1 MHIMLK
7 HLLSV
12 LLLLTCALSATPVA
26 TYGPCKE
33 SATDPIRLKIIET
46 TITVKGKPS
55 AVFEVV
61 AQNGSKILYRQE
73 GECFNVIVE
82 NKTSV
87 PTSLHWHGLILPTLE
102 DGVPFLNQ
110 APILP
115 GMTYPYNFKVVQTG
129 SYYAHSHF
137 GLQEQ
142 KLMSIPII
150 LTPKENS
157 LYRDVVVFLEDFTF
171 KRIKEVWQGLRKQ
184 YIAMAKEKGP
194 EWKPDLM
201 LKMSGPPDLIDVEY
215 DAFLANRK
223 TLDAPDIM
231 NVYPGEDVRLRLI
244 NASSSTGFHISLG
257 GLSGKVIAVDGNPIE
272 PIPFDHFPLATAQR
286 MDVIVTIP
294 QKGGAFPILAQ
305 GQGTNMA
312 AGIILKTDGAKAPS
326 LSIQQQT
333 TAGAITNAIEK
344 NLRPFA
350 PLQSKPV
357 DRTLVVE
364 LEGNMKF
371 YTWALNQKV
380 WPNIQPLT
388 VKEGERVEMSFVNKT
403 GMAHPMHLHGH
414 VFQVVE
420 IDGQKFSGAVR
431 DTVLVMPQQTVKVQF
446 DANNPGIWA
455 LHCHISYHMWAGMFT
470 VLQYEGFTPPYFPAE
485 TILKYSQIYGG
496 Y

>member
-1 MHIMLK
+1 ML
-7 HLLSV
+7 LF
-12 LLLLTCALSATPVA
+12 TTYALSATPTA

-33 SATDPIRLKIIET
+33 TASEPLRLKIIET

-55 AVFEVV
+55 TIFDVLAP
-61 AQNGSKILYRQE
+61 NDSRILTRKE
-73 GECFNVIVE
+73 GECFNVLVE
-82 NKTSV
+82 NKTSR

-102 DGVPFLNQ
+102 DGVPFLSQ

-115 GMTYPYNFKVVQTG
+115 GKTYPYNFKVVQTG
-129 SYYAHSHF
+129 TFYAHSHF

-142 KLMSIPII
+142 KLMSIP
-150 LTPKENS
+150 LLLLPQENL
-157 LYRDVVVFLEDFTF
+157 LYRDIVVFLEDFTF
-171 KRIKEVWQGLRKQ
+171 KSLKEVWQELRKQ
-184 YIAMAKEKGP
+184 YIAMTKEKGP
-194 EWKPDLM
+194 GWKPDLM
-201 LKMSGPPDLIDVEY
+201 MKMSGPPDLYDVQY

-223 TLDAPDIM
+223 TLEAPDVM
-231 NVYPGEDVRLRLI
+231 TVYPGEEVRLRLI

-257 GLSGKVIAVDGNPIE
+257 GLSGKVIAVDGNPVE
-272 PIPFDHFPLATAQR
+272 PIPFDQFPLATAQR
-286 MDVIVTIP
+286 MDVIVSIP
-294 QKGGAFPILAQ
+294 KEGGEFPILAQ

-312 AGIILKTDGAKAPS
+312 AGIILKTIGSKTPS
-326 LSIQQQT
+326 LFMQQQT
-333 TAGAITNAIEK
+333 TAGAITNTIETK
-344 NLRPFA
+344 LRPFS
-350 PLQSKPV
+350 PLQPKPI

-371 YTWALNQKV
+371 YTWALNQKI
-380 WPNIQPLT
+380 WPDIQPLS

-403 GMAHPMHLHGH
+403 GMSHPMHLHGH

-455 LHCHISYHMWAGMFT
+455 LHCHIAYHMWAGMFT
-470 VLQYEGFTPPYFPAE
+470 VLQYEGFSPPYFSPE
-485 TILKYSQIYGG
+485 TIQKYSQIYGG